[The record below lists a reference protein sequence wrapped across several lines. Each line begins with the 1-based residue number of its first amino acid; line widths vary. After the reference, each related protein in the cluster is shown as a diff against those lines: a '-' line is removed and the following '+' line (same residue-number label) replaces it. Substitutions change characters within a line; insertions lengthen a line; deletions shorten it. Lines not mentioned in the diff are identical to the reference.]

1 MGGDRVSI
9 NRCLD
14 DDSIAYEAAAVSC
27 DLCVE
32 REWTGTECPYGCGV
46 RVLSVQAQESEDFN
60 VRMGIQRAVLDRELA
75 FQKANREK
83 REAVGS

>member
-46 RVLSVQAQESEDFN
+46 RVLSVQAQEAGLQREDGDSAGCS
-60 VRMGIQRAVLDRELA
+60 R
-75 FQKANREK
+75 
-83 REAVGS
+83 S